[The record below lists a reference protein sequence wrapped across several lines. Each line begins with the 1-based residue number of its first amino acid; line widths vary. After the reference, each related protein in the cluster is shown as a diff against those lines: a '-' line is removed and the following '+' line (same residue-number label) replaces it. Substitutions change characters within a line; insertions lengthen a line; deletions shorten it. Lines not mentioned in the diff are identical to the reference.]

1 MVLWRDGFSYVLW
14 VYEYKECMSG
24 QVEGCVHGHKYK
36 GSVVRCKELTYT
48 SAYKLQV
55 NGMIVIF
62 MFVVLCQFH

>member
-1 MVLWRDGFSYVLW
+1 
-14 VYEYKECMSG
+14 MSG